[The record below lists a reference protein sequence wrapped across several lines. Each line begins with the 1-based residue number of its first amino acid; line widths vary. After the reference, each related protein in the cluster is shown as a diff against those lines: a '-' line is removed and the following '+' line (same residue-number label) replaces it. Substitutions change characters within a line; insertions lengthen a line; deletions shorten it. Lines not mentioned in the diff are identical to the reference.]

1 MFTIEYKGFYIN
13 GYCDKPE
20 CKVVFPNGSPLVT
33 VSSVHAAKLAITRFL
48 KKCSFK
54 KINF

>member
-20 CKVVFPNGSPLVT
+20 CKVVFPNGSPLIT